1 MFTIGSIL
9 LGLILVF
16 AGYLLHGGSMFIFIH
31 AWTEFIT
38 ILGGAL
44 GIFLAANG
52 MPVVKATIS
61 QLLASL
67 KPDPYTKKEFLNLLV
82 MLYQIL
88 NLARREGLLG
98 IESHLEDPH
107 KSSILGANKLFSH
120 NHHASG
126 FFCDTMK
133 VIVSGGVKPHDLADM
148 MEMDLEMMHHEET
161 LVPDAIYNAGD
172 AMPAVGICACVLGV
186 IITLGKIGGDP
197 KDLGASIG
205 LALVGTFVGILF
217 AYIVFFPMSKSLGK
231 RIAVQGQYMNCI
243 RHAVFS
249 FARGEAPM
257 TCVEFARRNIEP
269 SLRPSFSEM
278 EQAAKQ
284 KKA

>member
-1 MFTIGSIL
+1 MFTVGSII

-16 AGYLLHGGSMFIFIH
+16 TGYLLHGGSMTIFIR

-44 GIFLAANG
+44 GIFLASNG
-52 MPVVKATIS
+52 MPVVKASIA
-61 QLLASL
+61 QILKLL
-67 KPDPYTKKEFLNLLV
+67 KPDAYTKPEFLKLLV

-98 IESHLEDPH
+98 IEVHLEDPH
-107 KSSILGANKLFSH
+107 KSSILGANHLFIH
-120 NHHASG
+120 DHHASS

-148 MEMDLEMMHHEET
+148 MEMDLENMHHEENM
-161 LVPDAIYNAGD
+161 VPDAIYNAGD

-197 KDLGASIG
+197 KDLGAAIG
-205 LALVGTFVGILF
+205 LALVGTFAGILF
-217 AYIVFFPMSKSLGK
+217 AYIVFFPFSKALGK
-231 RIAVQGQYMNCI
+231 RNAVQGMYMNCI
-243 RHAVFS
+243 RHAIFS

-284 KKA
+284 KK